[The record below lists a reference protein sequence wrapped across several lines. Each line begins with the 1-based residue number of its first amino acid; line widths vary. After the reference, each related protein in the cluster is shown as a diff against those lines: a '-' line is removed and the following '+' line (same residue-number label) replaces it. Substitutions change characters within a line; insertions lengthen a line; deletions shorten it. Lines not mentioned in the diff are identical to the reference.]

1 MNDSFFMRLAIEE
14 AWKYQLLTYPN
25 PAVGAVVVKDG
36 TLLSIQAHQ
45 KAGTS
50 LTLKF

>member
-1 MNDSFFMRLAIEE
+1 MTDEFYMQLALDE

-25 PAVGAVVVKDG
+25 PAVGAIVVHNG
-36 TLLSIQAHQ
+36 RILSVEAHQ

-50 LTLKF
+50 